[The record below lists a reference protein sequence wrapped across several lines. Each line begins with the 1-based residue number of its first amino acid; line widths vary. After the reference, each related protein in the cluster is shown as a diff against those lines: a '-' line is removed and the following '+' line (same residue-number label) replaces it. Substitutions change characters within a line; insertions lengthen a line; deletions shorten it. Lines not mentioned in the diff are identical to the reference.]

1 MKILIKNANFTDIIN
16 EKEFKADILIN
27 KTKIEK
33 IAPLINEKR
42 CKIIDVNGQ
51 RVTPGLVDPH
61 CHIGLYEEGVGEIGH
76 LGNEKSD
83 PVTSNLDAI
92 YAINPKDEAF
102 KNALKAGVTSVVTG
116 PGSANVI
123 GGTFTALKTYGENI
137 EEMVIKEKVAMK
149 SALGE
154 NPIRIYKNQNKS
166 PMTRM
171 AIAAIF
177 RETLIKAKNY
187 LKKED
192 KDIDFKLEALKDVL
206 NKNMILK
213 IHAHRSDDIITAIR
227 ISKEFNLNFTIE
239 HCSEGHLIAKYLKSN
254 NVKVILGPLMA
265 SKPKYE
271 LKNLTLKSASILEE
285 NGIEFALCTDHPVIP
300 IEYHAV
306 QAGLTIREGLSYMK
320 ALKAITINAA
330 RLTNIDDKVGSLEEG
345 KDADLVVWESSP
357 FDILKKPL
365 LVMIN
370 GEVVYSNGSFI
381 VK

>member
-1 MKILIKNANFTDIIN
+1 MKILIKNANFTDVIN
-16 EKEFKADILIN
+16 EREFKADILIN

-42 CKIIDVNGQ
+42 CKIIDVNGKT
-51 RVTPGLVDPH
+51 VTPGLVEPH
-61 CHIGLYEEGVGEIGH
+61 SHIGLYEEGVGEIGH

-83 PVTSNLDAI
+83 PITSNLDAI
-92 YAINPKDEAF
+92 YAINPNDEAF
-102 KNALKAGVTSVVTG
+102 KNAFKAGVTSVVTG

-137 EEMVIKEKVAMK
+137 EEMIIKERVAMK

-171 AIAAIF
+171 AIAALF

-187 LKKED
+187 FKKKD
-192 KDIDFKLEALKDVL
+192 KDLDFKLEALKDVL
-206 NKNMILK
+206 NKEMILK
-213 IHAHRSDDIITAIR
+213 IHAHRSDDIITAIK
-227 ISKEFNLNFTIE
+227 IAKEFDLNFTIE
-239 HCSEGHLIAKYLKSN
+239 HCSEGHLIAKYLKN
-254 NVKVILGPLMA
+254 HKIKVILGPIMA

-271 LKNLTLKSASILEE
+271 LKNLTIKSASILEQ

-300 IEYHAV
+300 IEYHAI
-306 QAGLTIREGLSYMK
+306 QAALTIREGLSYMK

-330 RLTNIDDKVGSLEEG
+330 KLTNIDNRVGSLEEG

-365 LVMIN
+365 LVMID
-370 GEVVYSNGSFI
+370 GKIVHSNSSFVI
-381 VK
+381 K